1 MQPINSLHDFFQR
14 SGAEVRLYHLGRR
27 VEPCALE
34 TLASFEAGDLAWPA
48 PWQGTAR
55 LAMVFR
61 LGDMQDPLIWF
72 LALPLDEQGHL
83 DPAPRDAFV
92 QRLLETLG
100 PSVQGLG
107 RAEGNRIDNLMKDNP
122 LAFSPS
128 LPFQAVLHARA
139 SRDAGLPASEHLEP
153 AEAYLTGQQTI
164 DWRALGLQGISTD
177 ARCSMR
183 DPELPATAVVVIRRM
198 DEATSRALA
207 DRLDALPGEVLV
219 SLCYCLEHVD
229 IDADL
234 ARALR
239 RRGEAAG
246 ADGDIETFCACV
258 RAMGGASTEQ
268 AGAWFDVLLD
278 DPDACGPDLLAAM
291 AGRGWHHLEDAERLP
306 RFLTR
311 LAETPGADFMAVVR
325 DLALIPRLRLPLL
338 MTLREAGADSAIG
351 RRLAGLSR

>member
-1 MQPINSLHDFFQR
+1 MQAINSLHDFFQR

-27 VEPCALE
+27 VEPCPLE
-34 TLASFEAGDLAWPA
+34 TLAAFEAGEQAWPA

-61 LGDMQDPLIWF
+61 LGEMDDPLIWF

-83 DPAPRDAFV
+83 NPAPRDAFV

-100 PSVQGLG
+100 RSVQGLG
-107 RAEGNRIDNLMKDNP
+107 RAEGERIDNLMKDNP
-122 LAFSPS
+122 LAFTPS
-128 LPFQAVLHARA
+128 LPFRAVLHARA
-139 SRDAGLPASEHLEP
+139 TRDAGLPASEHLEP
-153 AEAYLTGQQTI
+153 AEAYLTGQQAI
-164 DWRALGLQGISTD
+164 DWRALGLQGLAD
-177 ARCSMR
+177 A
-183 DPELPATAVVVIRRM
+183 AVRL
-198 DEATSRALA
+198 DAATSRAVA
-207 DRLDALPGEVLV
+207 ARLDALPGEVLT
-219 SLCYCLEHVD
+219 SLCYCLEHVA
-229 IDADL
+229 IDDEL

-258 RAMGGASTEQ
+258 RAVGGASTDQ
-268 AGAWFDVLLD
+268 AGAWFDALLD

-291 AGRGWHHLEDAERLP
+291 AARGWHHLEDGERLP

-311 LAETPGADFMAVVR
+311 LAKAPGTDFMAVAR

-338 MTLREAGADSAIG
+338 MTLREAEADSAIG
-351 RRLAGLSR
+351 RRLADLSR

>member
-27 VEPCALE
+27 VEPCPLD
-34 TLASFEAGDLAWPA
+34 TLAAFEAGELAWPA

-61 LGDMQDPLIWF
+61 VGEMDDPLIWF

-83 DPAPRDAFV
+83 NPAPRDAFV

-100 PSVQGLG
+100 RSVQGLG
-107 RAEGNRIDNLMKDNP
+107 RAEGERIDNLMKDNP
-122 LAFSPS
+122 LAFTPS
-128 LPFQAVLHARA
+128 LPFRAVLHARA
-139 SRDAGLPASEHLEP
+139 SRDAGQPASEHLEP
-153 AEAYLTGQQTI
+153 AEAYLTGQQAI
-164 DWRALGLQGISTD
+164 DWRALGLQGLAD
-177 ARCSMR
+177 A
-183 DPELPATAVVVIRRM
+183 AVRL
-198 DEATSRALA
+198 DAATSQAVA
-207 DRLDALPGEVLV
+207 ARLDALPGEVLT
-219 SLCYCLEHVD
+219 SLCYCLEHVA
-229 IDADL
+229 IDDAL
-234 ARALR
+234 ASALR

-246 ADGDIETFCACV
+246 ASGDIETFCACV

-268 AGAWFDVLLD
+268 AGAWFDALLD

-306 RFLTR
+306 RFLRR
-311 LAETPGADFMAVVR
+311 LAEAPGTDFMAVAR

-338 MTLREAGADSAIG
+338 MTLRDAEADSAIG
-351 RRLAGLSR
+351 RRLADLSR